1 MDVKALYRQEQF
13 DVKLWRERERER
25 KRLDPCG
32 FSFLSLSLSRV
43 GVCGEAYMLLA
54 SLFLLSQE
62 GGENPL
68 SLIS

>member
-1 MDVKALYRQEQF
+1 MDVKALYRQEQL

-25 KRLDPCG
+25 EKGWTPVD
-32 FSFLSLSLSRV
+32 FSFSLSRV

-54 SLFLLSQE
+54 SLFLFSQE

-68 SLIS
+68 SLFS